1 MGMVG
6 SSSPG
11 AREGPAPLAGGHGSD
26 GPLLARRGRRTPP
39 GGSVVVSSLWLEHV
53 RILEHRFTPSEYP
66 VSACYD
72 LTRYFIQS
80 QRDLFVIER
89 LLKIKH

>member
-1 MGMVG
+1 M
-6 SSSPG
+6 
-11 AREGPAPLAGGHGSD
+11 
-26 GPLLARRGRRTPP
+26 
-39 GGSVVVSSLWLEHV
+39 VVSSSWLEHV